1 MGEDMSSFRSI
12 LLVAMAALNPALA
25 VSARAEPVSFNAKD
39 GVKIYGDF
47 REAEGKPRGTILLF
61 HMADS
66 NRNEYAPLAPVLNKA
81 GFATLAIDQRS
92 GGDLW
97 GHVNETAAEAR
108 GGADYADALTDLEA
122 AVAYGNAKHSGP
134 LAVWGSSYSSAL
146 VFIVAAR
153 HPEVKALLAFSPAE
167 YIQGYSIEKAAAS
180 LSIPVFITSAPD
192 SGEVSSGEAL
202 AKAVP
207 GHKAV
212 QYIPAIGVHGSSTLR
227 TDEDPQGAAENW
239 KHVMAF
245 LDSALPSR

>member
-1 MGEDMSSFRSI
+1 MIPFRSI
-12 LLVAMAALNPALA
+12 LLAAVTMLSPVLA
-25 VSARAEPVSFNAKD
+25 GPARAEPVSFEAKD

-47 REAEGKPRGTILLF
+47 RQAEGKPRGTILLF
-61 HMADS
+61 HMAGS

-97 GHVNETAAEAR
+97 GQVNETAAEAK
-108 GGADYADALTDLEA
+108 GGADYADTLPDLDA
-122 AVAYGNAKHSGP
+122 AIMYGNARHSGP
-134 LAVWGSSYSSAL
+134 LVVWGSSYSSAL

-167 YIQGYSIEKAAAS
+167 YVQGYSIKKAAAS

-192 SGEVSSGEAL
+192 SSEVSSGEAL
-202 AKAVP
+202 ARAVP
-207 GHKAV
+207 GHRAV

-227 TDEDPQGAAENW
+227 TDEDPRGAAENW

-245 LDSALPSR
+245 LDSALPLR

>member
-1 MGEDMSSFRSI
+1 MSSFRSI
-12 LLVAMAALNPALA
+12 LLVAVAVLSPMFAVPA
-25 VSARAEPVSFNAKD
+25 SAEPVSFDAKD

-61 HMADS
+61 HMAGS

-97 GHVNETAAEAR
+97 GHVNETAAKAR
-108 GGADYADALTDLEA
+108 GGADYADALPDLEA
-122 AVAYGNAKHSGP
+122 AIAYGNAKHSGP

-146 VFIVAAR
+146 VFIVAAQ

-192 SGEVSSGEAL
+192 SSEVSSGEAL
-202 AKAVP
+202 ARAVP
-207 GHKAV
+207 GHRAV
-212 QYIPAIGVHGSSTLR
+212 QYTPAIGVHGSSTLR
-227 TDEDPQGAAENW
+227 TDEDPRGAAENW
-239 KHVMAF
+239 KHVMVF
-245 LDSALPSR
+245 LDTALPRR